1 MNNTKTTAID
11 PTTGLVLRETTDVEH
26 AAFTGQAIEHPSKAW
41 AFRKAVRVGDVLVD
55 EDTGPGLWFG
65 GAGF

>member
-1 MNNTKTTAID
+1 MHMILRMGKFVAID
-11 PTTGLVLRETTDVEH
+11 PTNGLHLRAATDAERN
-26 AAFTGQAIEHPSKAW
+26 AYLAQPGLA
-41 AFRKAVRVGDVLVD
+41 AFRKSIRVGDVLID